1 MTSAT
6 THTVVR
12 ASATGWRAEISR
24 YQWLV
29 LLTTL
34 LGWGLDGFDGN
45 LYALV
50 VGPAVSELL
59 RHSGIEASAANIG
72 FYGGLNVSVYLVGWA
87 LGAVILGV
95 VADYSGRVKVLMAS
109 ILAYSVFTGL
119 SAFAQEWWQ
128 LGLFRFL
135 ACLVSGF

>member
-1 MTSAT
+1 MAT
-6 THTVVR
+6 V
-12 ASATGWRAEISR
+12 AAEPVAPKPRWWKEITP
-24 YQWLV
+24 YQWFILIG
-29 LLTTL
+29 TL

-50 VGPAVSELL
+50 VGPAVTELL
-59 RHSGIEASAANIG
+59 RNSGIDPSAANIG

-109 ILAYSVFTGL
+109 ILAYFIFTGL

-128 LGLFRFL
+128 LGL
-135 ACLVSGF
+135 